1 MIEKTDFS
9 YLGKIDYD
17 NENVKKEILKAEE
30 KTNVKVEEKI
40 KLEDILLPTITK
52 ALDEKNEKIQM
63 KYFKKVLK
71 GKTPFL

>member
-52 ALDEKNEKIQM
+52 ALDEKNEKI
-63 KYFKKVLK
+63 
-71 GKTPFL
+71 